1 MFASLECCLAET
13 GLCHGGRRQRV
24 RCRQLAR
31 EWPGQGNQAGGAL
44 SGDVTM
50 GPGEHVVMPSDIW
63 RSGRRSLERVVPRME
78 SNRKDGQREEDQ
90 RKEDQRKEDQR
101 KEDQRTGSYREDGLR
116 EERTSFG
123 NEGGE
128 EYPGGNEAEN
138 GALERKKALR
148 RAPCPARHGVQ
159 IRLHTV
165 GLRS

>member
-123 NEGGE
+123 KKGREGG
-128 EYPGGNEAEN
+128 PGKMRLRKA
-138 GALERKKALR
+138 ALERKR
-148 RAPCPARHGVQ
+148 RSDE
-159 IRLHTV
+159 RLVLPGTAC
-165 GLRS
+165 RSGCTPWD